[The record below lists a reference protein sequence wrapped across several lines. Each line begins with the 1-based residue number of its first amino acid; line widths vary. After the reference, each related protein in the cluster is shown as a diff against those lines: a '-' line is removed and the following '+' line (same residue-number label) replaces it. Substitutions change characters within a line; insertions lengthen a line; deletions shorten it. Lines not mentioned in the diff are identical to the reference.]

1 MKTLLFSL
9 AMLLASATLSFA
21 QNNARNK
28 GTNFPQERLAM
39 FESHQFHG
47 MPYRLLLPV
56 NYDPEKTYPVIL
68 NLHGRAGIGDDNVSQ
83 LRPWSK
89 IFATESWRR
98 KYPCIMVA
106 PQSWDSWSIFNE
118 QYPKVSAREIEGL
131 PEYWHARFKENRYPS
146 DYVSTGSLTLAF
158 LLLDQIA
165 RDYRVDE
172 DRVYVLG
179 HSMGGFGS
187 WNALWADPDRFA
199 AAIPSAGGLLPW
211 KSVSSFKNVPI
222 WAFHGN
228 ADPTV
233 PFEFTKEIF
242 DQLAETKGN
251 MKFTELD
258 GVRHNAVDFGFAYKG
273 DDSDKGWITHH
284 ASNRTDKTENVWDW
298 LFKQKR

>member
-1 MKTLLFSL
+1 
-9 AMLLASATLSFA
+9 MLLASASLSFA
-21 QNNARNK
+21 QNNPRNK
-28 GTNFPQERLAM
+28 GTNFPKEGLAM
-39 FESHQFHG
+39 FESHHFHG
-47 MPYRLLLPV
+47 MPYQLLLPV
-56 NYDPEKTYPVIL
+56 NYDPNKTYPIIL

-187 WNALWADPDRFA
+187 WNALLADPDRFA